1 MLIQLD
7 MAEWMPDRP
16 GMVGSLTEATNV
28 YPVAAGYAPFP
39 SAVVLSDAASE
50 PLLTCFAGKSSGST
64 TLFAG
69 GASKLFKYDASDLDL
84 DDVSQMGGYTA
95 SSWDFTQFG
104 KVVVAA
110 NGTDILQGWT
120 LGTSTE
126 FADLDASAPNA
137 KFVTV
142 VRDFLVAANAPSDPN
157 KVYWSDIND
166 ETNWTPG
173 AASQSDFQ
181 IIADG
186 GDIIGL
192 TGGEVGIVLLE
203 RSIVRMTY
211 IGSPLFFQFDNISRR
226 VGCFASGSVTQYK
239 GITYFLSDNGFYQC
253 DGQSVQ
259 PIGTEKVDRFF
270 FDDVSGNRLDEMSA
284 AVDPIKKLV
293 VWNYFATDGSSAQI
307 IYSIDL
313 NKWTYAR
320 ADIDAIAD
328 LATSGVTL
336 EGLDA
341 YGTVDTIDR
350 TFDSRVWSGGDL
362 ILAGVKGAQIVTVD
376 GANMTANLTTGDVQL
391 QGQRSVAIYS
401 RPYVD
406 NGSASI
412 SIASRDVLS
421 DSINFGSTT
430 TANSEGRVPMRSSGR
445 FHRIKLIPTGNWTTA
460 VAIDVEFAPQGIR

>member
-1 MLIQLD
+1 MLVKLD
-7 MAEWMPDRP
+7 MAEWLPDRP
-16 GMVGSLTEATNV
+16 GVVGALTEAQNV
-28 YPVAAGYAPFP
+28 YPVAAGYSPFP
-39 SAVVLSDAASE
+39 SAVILSDAASE
-50 PLLTCFAGKSSGST
+50 SLLTCFAGKLSGST

-69 GASKLFKYDASDLDL
+69 GATKLFKYDSTDRDL
-84 DDVSQMGGYTA
+84 DDVSKVGGYTA

-104 KVVVAA
+104 NVVIAA
-110 NGTDILQGWT
+110 NGTNKLQGWT
-120 LGTSTE
+120 LGTSTV
-126 FADLDASAPNA
+126 FADLAAAAPTA
-137 KFVTV
+137 QFVTV
-142 VRDFLVAANAPSDPN
+142 VRDFVVAAKDGTDPN

-166 ETNWTPG
+166 ETDWTPG

-186 GDIIGL
+186 GDIMGL
-192 TGGEVGIVLLE
+192 TGGEIGIVLLE

-211 IGSPLFFQFDNISRR
+211 IGSPLFFQFDNISRG

-253 DGQSVQ
+253 DGSSVQ

-270 FDDVSGNRLDEMSA
+270 FDDVSGNRIEDMSA

-293 VWNYFATDGSSAQI
+293 IWNYYSTDGNPAQL

-320 ADIDAIAD
+320 ANVDSIAE
-328 LATSGVTL
+328 LATAGVTL

-362 ILAGVKGAQIVTVD
+362 LLAGVRGTQIVTLD
-376 GANMTANLTTGDVQL
+376 GPNLTANITTGDIQL
-391 QGQRSVAIYS
+391 DGQRSVAIYG
-401 RPYVD
+401 RLYID
-406 NGSASI
+406 NGSGSI
-412 SIASRDVLS
+412 AVASRDVLS
-421 DSINFGSTT
+421 AAVNFGVTS
-430 TANSEGRVPMRSSGR
+430 ASNSEGRVPMRSSGR
-445 FHRIKLIPTGNWTTA
+445 FHRFQITPSGEWQTA
-460 VAIDVEFAPQGIR
+460 VAMDVELAPQGIR